1 MTEITNIRKQ
11 AFEKSTVG
19 KIFIAFEKSLFA
31 FCIMLLMLVLI
42 VGGLFLD
49 INPETNT
56 IIFNSDLFQSTFSDK
71 IFFFTGIFLGVIS
84 MIFAGNGYAKS
95 RLFWRLFPVIKS
107 GKEKMIKEAEKEIAR
122 LNKLSKERPQE
133 LKNEIQEHKEYILET
148 EREMNE
154 PCPYKTKAKELV
166 EKIEYLKS

>member
-84 MIFAGNGYAKS
+84 IIYLFYLPMIFAGNGYAKS

-133 LKNEIQEHKEYILET
+133 LKRPQEFI
-148 EREMNE
+148 
-154 PCPYKTKAKELV
+154 
-166 EKIEYLKS
+166 S